1 MKVPMNILV
10 IAFCCISHI
19 WCIQPE
25 TNNQTL
31 IDYCMKEAE
40 IGEDIVESYQ
50 EDPDKEPTEDYYCY
64 LHCLFTEIGL
74 LSEDGDVVVDVF
86 KTIFDEVDEEC
97 LKKLPKI
104 TECNDMENFD
114 ECDMEK
120 TIFHSSEIPGTSQIK
135 ITIQPQ
141 TPQKLL
147 QIIDSEEESVFG
159 SKSFALMANNETVQ
173 DMHQIS
179 IPSGSVKSYM
189 VLNKPKT
196 DKIRVVLEGAL
207 LPPYYGN
214 LSKDMMIVWIQL
226 MVMKDVPKPINTSA
240 IRDSDILWLQVPEVR
255 HKKIFHLS
263 SHQIENASYQ
273 LIRLE
278 FKTNLESN
286 FPVSM
291 GYNLQPINPDDG
303 VIYAALVLLGLY
315 VLIVFDIIHR
325 TLAAMLASTMSLAI
339 LAALNERPTVEEI
352 ISWIDMET
360 LILLFSMMILV
371 TIFSETG
378 VFDYTAL
385 WALKKT
391 GGSLWPLINM
401 LCVLTALL
409 SCFLDNVTTVL
420 LITPTTIKLC
430 EVMQLNPKQILMF
443 TLIFANIGGAVTPIG
458 DPPNVIIASNAE
470 VIRSGITFGIFTLH
484 MSVGVLLAFLVVYL
498 QIRITYR
505 DMKYYQFDE
514 PLPVQDLKREIEI
527 WTRTANSVGS
537 YSKDEDA
544 VKESLWKKTEKLK
557 DDLKQVVNTSNNN
570 TQRLNEVN
578 LKELE
583 EKYSIKN
590 KPLLI
595 KSGITLSLVI
605 CVFFLHSVPALSRLG
620 LGWTALLGALLLFLL
635 YDNQDLEGIFARVE
649 WSTLLFFASLFI
661 LMEALSRLGLID
673 WIGLQTQYVITSV
686 CPESRLAAAIVLILW
701 VSAIA
706 SAFVDNLPLTTMM
719 LRIAVNLAGNQELHL
734 PLQPLIWALS
744 FGACLGGNGTL
755 FGSSSNIVC
764 AGLAEQHGYRF
775 TFIQFMKVGLPA
787 MISSTIVVTM
797 YLIFCHDYEGI
808 KMPNYHLAV
817 LETVLIL
824 VIINLNVMNCVK
836 LIDERIIGGREIS
849 IEDVPYQLSLSF
861 SNCIQPVKL
870 ADQDELI
877 PTGAEGIVSGWGTIS
892 PVATIL
898 PRNLRAATI
907 PVMSK
912 MMCRMD
918 YMMIH
923 ITERQFCAG
932 YDFGGRDTC
941 NQKISENYR
950 LAWKIFTQ

>member
-1 MKVPMNILV
+1 MNRHNPAL
-10 IAFCCISHI
+10 
-19 WCIQPE
+19 
-25 TNNQTL
+25 L
-31 IDYCMKEAE
+31 E
-40 IGEDIVESYQ
+40 IYHK
-50 EDPDKEPTEDYYCY
+50 PF
-64 LHCLFTEIGL
+64 HR
-74 LSEDGDVVVDVF
+74 
-86 KTIFDEVDEEC
+86 KTIFRSGD
-97 LKKLPKI
+97 
-104 TECNDMENFD
+104 
-114 ECDMEK
+114 
-120 TIFHSSEIPGTSQIK
+120 IPGTSQIK

-147 QIIDSEEESVFG
+147 KVVDSEEVESVFS
-159 SKSFALMANNETVQ
+159 SKSEHEPRSCDTREMKPFVNGFKIASLVAVWIVCSFALMANNETVQ

-189 VLNKPKT
+189 ILNKPKT

-214 LSKDMMIVWIQL
+214 LSKDVMVVWVQL
-226 MVMKDVPKPINTSA
+226 MVMKDVPRPIDTSA
-240 IRDSDILWLQVPEVR
+240 IRDSDILWLQNISDAWVVPVVSEQLIGQVPEVR
-255 HKKIFHLS
+255 HKKIFHLT
-263 SHQIENASYQ
+263 SHEIENASYQ
-273 LIRLE
+273 LIRLQ

-303 VIYAALVLLGLY
+303 VIYAALVLIGLY

-339 LAALNERPTVEEI
+339 LAALNERPTMEEI

-430 EVMQLNPKQILMF
+430 EVMKLNPKQILMF

-458 DPPNVIIASNAE
+458 DPPNVIIASNSE
-470 VIRSGITFGIFTLH
+470 VINSGITFGIFTLH
-484 MSVGVLLAFLVVYL
+484 MSMGVVLAFIVVYL
-498 QIRITYR
+498 QIRIIYR
-505 DMKYYQFDE
+505 DLKYYQFDE
-514 PLPVQDLKREIEI
+514 PSPVEDLKREIQI

-557 DDLKQVVNTSNNN
+557 DDLKLVVNTSNNN
-570 TQRLNEVN
+570 TSKMNEIN

-583 EKYSIKN
+583 ERYSIKN
-590 KPLLI
+590 KSLLI

-661 LMEALSRLGLID
+661 LMEALARLGLID

-775 TFIQFMKVGLPA
+775 TFIQFMKYVFLLTTTGL
-787 MISSTIVVTM
+787 
-797 YLIFCHDYEGI
+797 D
-808 KMPNYHLAV
+808 
-817 LETVLIL
+817 IL
-824 VIINLNVMNCVK
+824 
-836 LIDERIIGGREIS
+836 
-849 IEDVPYQLSLSF
+849 
-861 SNCIQPVKL
+861 
-870 ADQDELI
+870 
-877 PTGAEGIVSGWGTIS
+877 
-892 PVATIL
+892 
-898 PRNLRAATI
+898 
-907 PVMSK
+907 
-912 MMCRMD
+912 
-918 YMMIH
+918 
-923 ITERQFCAG
+923 
-932 YDFGGRDTC
+932 
-941 NQKISENYR
+941 
-950 LAWKIFTQ
+950 